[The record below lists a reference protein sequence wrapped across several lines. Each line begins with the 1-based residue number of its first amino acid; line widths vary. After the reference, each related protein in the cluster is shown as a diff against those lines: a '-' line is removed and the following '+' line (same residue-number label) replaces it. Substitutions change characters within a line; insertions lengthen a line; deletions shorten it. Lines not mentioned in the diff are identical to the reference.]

1 MTTPA
6 DIFNQALEFIGNQAF
21 VTYTG
26 PGGGGGTWAG
36 DNTSALAAPVLY
48 VPTWQMV
55 ARQLDPDF
63 ARRTKPL
70 ALQTGGTLPP
80 GWAFEYG
87 YPSDCLRLR
96 CLAPAAGSY
105 DIYDPQLILGNVA
118 LDVILGAPVKVIF
131 SNQVNALAVYT
142 SSDLTE
148 DDWDAMFT
156 MAVVRQLAN
165 PLGMALE
172 GRPDYARELLM
183 QAQQYEQLDELVEE
197 SSAKGG

>member
-6 DIFNQALEFIGNQAF
+6 DIVNQAF
-21 VTYTG
+21 EFSGNQVQVTYASG
-26 PGGGGGTWAG
+26 VWGGGIL
-36 DNTSALAAPVLY
+36 SAQLAAAALY

-63 ARRTKPL
+63 ARRTH
-70 ALQTGGTLPP
+70 ALTVVSGGSLPP
-80 GWAFEYG
+80 GWTQEYS

-105 DIYDPQLILGNVA
+105 DVFDPQLILGNVA
-118 LDVILGAPVKVIF
+118 LDIIASAPVKVIF
-131 SNQVNALAVYT
+131 SNQTQALAVYT

-148 DDWDAMFT
+148 NDWDAMFT

-165 PLGMALE
+165 PFAMALE
-172 GRPDYARELLM
+172 GRPDYARELLA
-183 QAQQYEQLDELVEE
+183 QALQYEQMSELDDE